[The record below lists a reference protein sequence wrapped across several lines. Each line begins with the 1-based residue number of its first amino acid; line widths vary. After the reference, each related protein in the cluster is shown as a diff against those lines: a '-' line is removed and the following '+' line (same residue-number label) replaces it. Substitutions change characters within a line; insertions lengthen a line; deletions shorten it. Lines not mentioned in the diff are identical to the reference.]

1 MAANTIIT
9 SLFWVR
15 KGWARS
21 IPLEYEEVN
30 NIESDPKYQKVS
42 KIKKKLEKEGKLTG
56 NETIKESAK
65 LIEEKMN
72 IDDEDIQAPIFS
84 EDLKNYYT
92 KEEKGQNDQDDNEEM
107 EVDEK
112 GEKNEI
118 KNLPEYFDDI
128 SDEEQDDFTIHP
140 TDSLIVCGTAEDDF
154 SKLEVYIYDENTLDL
169 YVHHDIVLSAFPLSL
184 EWIPYKNNMKCNY
197 ALVGSFTPGI
207 EIWNL
212 DIMDAIEPEIILGLN
227 TDNDKKNKNNN
238 KSAINISEELYH
250 TDAVMSICLNSA
262 NTNYVASSGA
272 DKKVLIWDLN
282 SSPSCAS
289 TCYKEHTDKVQSVKW
304 NKIEENLLVTG
315 SFDKTIKIFDTRV
328 NKSVFTY
335 KVNSDIECID
345 WSGLDKYKM
354 LFSFED
360 GRIQLFD
367 LQKLSPI
374 ISFKA
379 HKKEATSVAF
389 SPKQKGLFASCGRDG
404 RIKIYDYDKIESDDN
419 GDTLPNMIMEKFM
432 KKSVGEMFTVKFAE
446 DCDNTVAAGGSK
458 GELFI
463 WQLEESPIFCSQYG
477 IKFNDNIEKQD
488 QYKNIPNKKRGT
500 FKEIKKN
507 K

>member
-1 MAANTIIT
+1 MASNTIIT
-9 SLFWVR
+9 SLFWVK
-15 KGWARS
+15 KGWARA

-30 NIESDPKYQKVS
+30 YIEKDPKFQKIS
-42 KIKKKLEKEGKLTG
+42 KIKKNLEKEGKLKG
-56 NETIKESAK
+56 DETIKQSAK

-72 IDDEDIQAPIFS
+72 LDDKDIQAPIFS

-92 KEEKGQNDQDDNEEM
+92 KEESNINNENDENMEIDDKEENNN
-107 EVDEK
+107 K
-112 GEKNEI
+112 IN
-118 KNLPEYFDDI
+118 NLPDHFDDI

-140 TDSLIVCGTAEDDF
+140 TDSLIVCGTAQGDF
-154 SKLEVYIYDENTLDL
+154 SNLEIYIYDENTLDL
-169 YVHHDIVLSAFPLSL
+169 FVHHDIVLSSFPLAL
-184 EWIPYKNNMKCNY
+184 EWIPFKNNLKCNY

-227 TDNDKKNKNNN
+227 TESKDFSKK
-238 KSAINISEELYH
+238 NISEDLYH
-250 TDAVMSICLNSA
+250 TQEVMSICLNTA
-262 NTNYVASSGA
+262 NSNYVASSGA

-282 SSPSCAS
+282 SSPSSAL
-289 TCYKEHTDKVQSVKW
+289 TCYKDHTDKVQSVKW
-304 NKIEENLLVTG
+304 NKIEENLLVSG

-345 WSGLDKYKM
+345 WSIKDKYKM

-367 LQKLSPI
+367 LQKFAPI
-374 ISFKA
+374 SSFKA

-389 SPKQKGLFASCGRDG
+389 SPQRSSLFSSCGRDG
-404 RIKIYDYDKIESDDN
+404 RIKIFDSDKIIEEDK
-419 GDTLPNMIMEKFM
+419 GETVPNLIMEKFI
-432 KKSVGEMFTVKFAE
+432 KKSVGELFTDKFAE
-446 DCDNTVAAGGSK
+446 DCDNTIAVGGSK

-477 IKFNDNIEKQD
+477 IKFNDNIENEEK
-488 QYKNIPNKKRGT
+488 YKNIPKNKRGG
-500 FKEIKKN
+500 FKEVKKN

>member
-1 MAANTIIT
+1 MASKAIIT
-9 SLFWVR
+9 SLFWIK

-21 IPLEYEEVN
+21 IPLEYEEIN
-30 NIESDPKYQKVS
+30 NIEDDPKFQKVS
-42 KIKKKLEKEGKLTG
+42 KIKKKLEKEGKLKG
-56 NETIKESAK
+56 DETIKKSAQ

-72 IDDEDIQAPIFS
+72 LEDEADAQAPIFS

-92 KEEKGQNDQDDNEEM
+92 KEEKPANNNEDEEEM

-112 GEKNEI
+112 GENNI
-118 KNLPEYFDDI
+118 NNLPDYFDDV

-140 TDSLIVCGTAEDDF
+140 TDSLIVCGTAQDDF
-154 SKLEVYIYDENTLDL
+154 SNLEIYIYDENTLDL
-169 YVHHDIVLSAFPLSL
+169 FVHHDIALSSFPLSL
-184 EWIPYKNNMKCNY
+184 EWIPFKNNLKCNY

-227 TDNDKKNKNNN
+227 TESKNKS
-238 KSAINISEELYH
+238 KINVSEELYH
-250 TDAVMSICLNSA
+250 TDACMSICLNSA

-345 WSGLDKYKM
+345 WSGKDKYKM

-367 LQKLSPI
+367 LQKFSPI
-374 ISFKA
+374 SSFKA
-379 HKKEATSVAF
+379 HKEEANSVSF
-389 SPKQKGLFASCGRDG
+389 STLFSSGRRDA
-404 RIKIYDYDKIESDDN
+404 RLKVFDSNKIISEDN
-419 GDTLPNMIMEKFM
+419 GDTTPNLI
-432 KKSVGEMFTVKFAE
+432 
-446 DCDNTVAAGGSK
+446 
-458 GELFI
+458 
-463 WQLEESPIFCSQYG
+463 
-477 IKFNDNIEKQD
+477 IE
-488 QYKNIPNKKRGT
+488 NL
-500 FKEIKKN
+500 
-507 K
+507 

>member
-1 MAANTIIT
+1 MATNTIIT
-9 SLFWVR
+9 SLFWVK

-30 NIESDPKYQKVS
+30 NNISSDPKFQKVS
-42 KIKKKLEKEGKLTG
+42 KIKKTLEKEGKLTG
-56 NETIKESAK
+56 NETIKQSVK

-72 IDDEDIQAPIFS
+72 VDDEDIQAPIFS
-84 EDLKNYYT
+84 DDLKNYYL
-92 KEEKGQNDQDDNEEM
+92 KDNNEDNNNDNNEEEM

-112 GEKNEI
+112 GENNEI
-118 KNLPEYFDDI
+118 KNLPDHFDDI
-128 SDEEQDDFTIHP
+128 SEDEQEDFTIHP
-140 TDSLIVCGTAEDDF
+140 TDSLIVCGTAQDDF
-154 SKLEVYIYDENTLDL
+154 SNLEIYIYDENTLDL
-169 YVHHDIVLSAFPLSL
+169 FVHHDIVLSSFPLSL
-184 EWIPYKNNMKCNY
+184 EWIPFKNNLKCNY

-227 TDNDKKNKNNN
+227 TESKNKS
-238 KSAINISEELYH
+238 KINISEELYH
-250 TDAVMSICLNSA
+250 TDAVMSICLNNA

-282 SSPSCAS
+282 SSPNCAT

-315 SFDKTIKIFDTRV
+315 SFDKTIKIFDTRE

-345 WSGLDKYKM
+345 WSGKDKYKM

-367 LQKLSPI
+367 LQKFSPI
-374 ISFKA
+374 ISFNA

-389 SPKQKGLFASCGRDG
+389 SPQIDSLFVSCGRDG
-404 RIKIYDYDKIESDDN
+404 RIKIFDSNKIETDDN
-419 GDTLPNMIMEKFM
+419 GDNIPNLIIEKYM
-432 KKSVGEMFTVKFAE
+432 KKSVGELFTVKFAE
-446 DCDNTVAAGGSK
+446 DCNNTIAAGGSK

-477 IKFNDNIEKQD
+477 IKFNDNIEKED
-488 QYKNIPNKKRGT
+488 KYNNIPNKKRGG

-507 K
+507 KGK

>member
-1 MAANTIIT
+1 MSSKTIIT
-9 SLFWVR
+9 SLFWVK
-15 KGWARS
+15 KGWARA

-30 NIESDPKYQKVS
+30 NIENDPKFQKVS

-56 NETIKESAK
+56 EETIKQSTK

-72 IDDEDIQAPIFS
+72 LEDEDIQAPIFS

-92 KEEKGQNDQDDNEEM
+92 KEESNTNKINNEDEEEM
-107 EVDEK
+107 EVDDK
-112 GEKNEI
+112 GGNNK
-118 KNLPEYFDDI
+118 LPDHFDDI
-128 SDEEQDDFTIHP
+128 SDDEQEDFTIHP
-140 TDSLIVCGTAEDDF
+140 TDSLIVCGTAQDDF
-154 SKLEVYIYDENTLDL
+154 SNLEIYVYDENTLDL
-169 YVHHDIVLSAFPLSL
+169 FVHHDIALSSFPLSL
-184 EWIPYKNNMKCNY
+184 EWIPFKNNLKCNY

-227 TDNDKKNKNNN
+227 TESKNKTNV
-238 KSAINISEELYH
+238 SEELYH
-250 TDAVMSICLNSA
+250 TDAVMSICLNTA
-262 NTNYVASSGA
+262 NTNYIASSGA

-282 SSPSCAS
+282 ASPCCAS
-289 TCYKEHTDKVQSVKW
+289 KCYKEHSDKIQSVKW

-315 SFDKTIKIFDTRV
+315 SFDKTIKIFDTRI

-345 WSGLDKYKM
+345 WSMKDKFKL

-367 LQKLSPI
+367 LQKFAAI
-374 ISFKA
+374 ASFKA

-389 SPKQKGLFASCGRDG
+389 SPQKESLFSTCGRDG
-404 RIKIYDYDKIESDDN
+404 RVKIYDSNKIVSEDN
-419 GDTLPNMIMEKFM
+419 GDTVPNLIMEKFI
-432 KKSVGEMFTVKFAE
+432 KKSVGELFTVKFAE
-446 DCDNTVAAGGSK
+446 DCDNTIAVGGSK

-463 WQLEESPIFCSQYG
+463 WQLEENPLFCSHYG
-477 IKFNDNIEKQD
+477 IKFNDNNEAQD
-488 QYKNIPNKKRGT
+488 NFKNIPNKKRGG
-500 FKEIKKN
+500 FKDNKK
-507 K
+507 

>member
-1 MAANTIIT
+1 MATKTIIT
-9 SLFWVR
+9 SLFWVK

-30 NIESDPKYQKVS
+30 NIEDDPKFQKVS
-42 KIKKKLEKEGKLTG
+42 KIKKKLEKEGKLKG
-56 NETIKESAK
+56 DETIKESAQ
-65 LIEEKMN
+65 LIEQKMN
-72 IDDEDIQAPIFS
+72 LEDEEDAQAPIFS

-92 KEEKGQNDQDDNEEM
+92 KEEMPKNNNEDDEEEM

-112 GEKNEI
+112 GENNI
-118 KNLPEYFDDI
+118 NNLPDHFDDI

-140 TDSLIVCGTAEDDF
+140 TDSLIVCGTAQDDF
-154 SKLEVYIYDENTLDL
+154 SNLEIYIYDENTLDL
-169 YVHHDIVLSAFPLSL
+169 FVHHDIALSSFPLSL
-184 EWIPYKNNMKCNY
+184 EWIPFKNNLKCNY

-227 TDNDKKNKNNN
+227 TESKNKS
-238 KSAINISEELYH
+238 KINVSEELYH
-250 TDAVMSICLNSA
+250 TDACMSICLNSA

-345 WSGLDKYKM
+345 WSGKDKYKM

-367 LQKLSPI
+367 LQKFSPI
-374 ISFKA
+374 SSFKA
-379 HKKEATSVAF
+379 HKKEATSVSF
-389 SPKQKGLFASCGRDG
+389 SPQIPSLFSSCGRDG
-404 RIKIYDYDKIESDDN
+404 RVKIYDTNKIISDEN
-419 GDTLPNMIMEKFM
+419 GDTLPNLIMEKFM
-432 KKSVGEMFTVKFAE
+432 KKSVGELFTVKFAE
-446 DCDNTVAAGGSK
+446 DCDNTIAVGGSK

-477 IKFNDNIEKQD
+477 IKFNDNVENQEHL
-488 QYKNIPNKKRGT
+488 KNIPNKKRGA

>member
-1 MAANTIIT
+1 MASNTIIT
-9 SLFWVR
+9 SLFWVK

-30 NIESDPKYQKVS
+30 NIENDPKFKKVS
-42 KIKKKLEKEGKLTG
+42 KIKIKLEKEGKLTG

-72 IDDEDIQAPIFS
+72 VDEEDLQAPIFS
-84 EDLKNYYT
+84 EDLKNYYM
-92 KEEKGQNDQDDNEEM
+92 KEDNEENNNNEDM
-107 EVDEK
+107 DVDEK

-118 KNLPEYFDDI
+118 KNLPDHFDDI
-128 SDEEQDDFTIHP
+128 SDEEQEDFTIHP
-140 TDSLIVCGTAEDDF
+140 NDSLIVCGTAQDDF
-154 SKLEVYIYDENTLDL
+154 SNLEIYIYNENDLDL
-169 YVHHDIVLSAFPLSL
+169 YVHHDIALSSFPLSL
-184 EWIPYKNNMKCNY
+184 EWIPFKNNKKCNY

-227 TDNDKKNKNNN
+227 TESKNKLQ
-238 KSAINISEELYH
+238 KNISEELYH
-250 TDAVMSICLNSA
+250 TDAVMSICLNNA
-262 NTNYVASSGA
+262 NSNYVASSGA

-282 SSPSCAS
+282 ASPSCAS
-289 TCYKEHTDKVQSVKW
+289 TCYKEHNDKVQSVKW

-315 SFDKTIKIFDTRV
+315 SFDKSIKIFDTRV

-335 KVNSDIECID
+335 KINSDIECID
-345 WSGLDKYKM
+345 WSELDKYKM

-367 LQKLSPI
+367 LQQFAPI

-389 SPKQKGLFASCGRDG
+389 SPQQKSLFASCGRDG
-404 RIKIYDYDKIESDDN
+404 RIKIFDYNKIEKDDN
-419 GDTLPNMIMEKFM
+419 NDNMPNLIMEKYI
-432 KKSVGEMFTVKFAE
+432 KKSVGELFTVKFAE
-446 DCDNTVAAGGSK
+446 DCDNTIAAGGSK

-477 IKFNDNIEKQD
+477 IKFNDNVENQEHF
-488 QYKNIPNKKRGT
+488 KNIPNKKRGA
-500 FKEIKKN
+500 FKEEKKN

>member
-1 MAANTIIT
+1 MASNTIIT
-9 SLFWVR
+9 SLFWVK

-30 NIESDPKYQKVS
+30 NIENDPKFKKVS
-42 KIKKKLEKEGKLTG
+42 KIKKKLEKVGKLTG

-72 IDDEDIQAPIFS
+72 VDEEDLQAPIFS
-84 EDLKNYYT
+84 EDLKNYYM
-92 KEEKGQNDQDDNEEM
+92 KEDNEENNNNEDM
-107 EVDEK
+107 DVDEK

-118 KNLPEYFDDI
+118 KNLPDHFDDI
-128 SDEEQDDFTIHP
+128 SDEEQEDFTIHP
-140 TDSLIVCGTAEDDF
+140 NDSLIVCGTAQDDF
-154 SKLEVYIYDENTLDL
+154 SNLEIYIYNENDLDL
-169 YVHHDIVLSAFPLSL
+169 YVHHDIALSSFPLSL
-184 EWIPYKNNMKCNY
+184 EWIPFKNNKKCNY

-227 TDNDKKNKNNN
+227 TESKNKLQ
-238 KSAINISEELYH
+238 KNISEELYH
-250 TDAVMSICLNSA
+250 TDAVMSICLNNA
-262 NTNYVASSGA
+262 NSNYVASSGA

-282 SSPSCAS
+282 ASPSCAS
-289 TCYKEHTDKVQSVKW
+289 TCYKEHNDKVQSVKW

-315 SFDKTIKIFDTRV
+315 SFDKSIKIFDTRV

-335 KVNSDIECID
+335 KINSDIECID
-345 WSGLDKYKM
+345 WSELDKYKM

-367 LQKLSPI
+367 LQQFAPI

-389 SPKQKGLFASCGRDG
+389 SPQQKSLFASCGRDG
-404 RIKIYDYDKIESDDN
+404 RIKIFDYNKIEKDDN
-419 GDTLPNMIMEKFM
+419 NDNMPNLIMEKYI
-432 KKSVGEMFTVKFAE
+432 KKSVGELFTVKFAE
-446 DCDNTVAAGGSK
+446 DCDNTIAAGGSK

-477 IKFNDNIEKQD
+477 IKFNDNVENQEHF
-488 QYKNIPNKKRGT
+488 KNIPNKKRGA
-500 FKEIKKN
+500 FKEVKKN

>member
-1 MAANTIIT
+1 MASNTIIT
-9 SLFWVR
+9 SLFWVK

-30 NIESDPKYQKVS
+30 NISTDPKFQQIS
-42 KIKKKLEKEGKLTG
+42 KIKKSLEKEGKLTG
-56 NETIKESAK
+56 NETIKQSAK
-65 LIEEKMN
+65 LIEQKMN
-72 IDDEDIQAPIFS
+72 VDDEDIQAPIFS
-84 EDLKNYYT
+84 DDLKNYYL
-92 KEEKGQNDQDDNEEM
+92 KNDKDENNNDNNEEM

-118 KNLPEYFDDI
+118 KNLPDHFDDI
-128 SDEEQDDFTIHP
+128 SEDEQEDFTIHP
-140 TDSLIVCGTAEDDF
+140 TDSLIVCGTAQDDF
-154 SKLEVYIYDENTLDL
+154 SNLEIYIYDENTLDL
-169 YVHHDIVLSAFPLSL
+169 FVHHDIVLSSFPLSL
-184 EWIPYKNNMKCNY
+184 EWIPFKNNLKCNY

-227 TDNDKKNKNNN
+227 TESKT
-238 KSAINISEELYH
+238 KSKINISEELYH
-250 TDAVMSICLNSA
+250 TDAVMSICLNSV

-282 SSPSCAS
+282 SAPSCAA
-289 TCYKEHTDKVQSVKW
+289 TCYKEHTDKVQSIKW
-304 NKIEENLLVTG
+304 NKVEENLLVTG

-345 WSGLDKYKM
+345 WSGKDKYKM

-367 LQKLSPI
+367 LQKFAPI

-389 SPKQKGLFASCGRDG
+389 SPQINSLFASCGRDG
-404 RIKIYDYDKIESDDN
+404 RIKIFDSNQIETDEN
-419 GDTLPNMIMEKFM
+419 GDNMPNLIMEKYM
-432 KKSVGEMFTVKFAE
+432 KKSVGELFTVKFAE
-446 DCDNTVAAGGSK
+446 DCDNTIAAGGSK

-477 IKFNDNIEKQD
+477 IKFNDNIENQEHL
-488 QYKNIPNKKRGT
+488 KNIPNKKRGN
-500 FKEIKKN
+500 FKEVKKN

>member
-1 MAANTIIT
+1 MASNTIIT
-9 SLFWVR
+9 SLFWVK
-15 KGWARS
+15 KGWARE
-21 IPLEYEEVN
+21 IPLEYEEIN
-30 NIESDPKYQKVS
+30 NLDDDPKYQKFS
-42 KIKKKLEKEGKLTG
+42 KIQKKLEKEGKLTG
-56 NETIKESAK
+56 KETIKQNVK

-72 IDDEDIQAPIFS
+72 LDEEDIQAPIFS

-92 KEEKGQNDQDDNEEM
+92 KEELNANRKNDDEEM
-107 EVDEK
+107 EIEEK
-112 GEKNEI
+112 GNNNQI
-118 KNLPEYFDDI
+118 NNFPDHFDDI

-140 TDSLIVCGTAEDDF
+140 TDSLIVCGTAQDDF
-154 SKLEVYIYDENTLDL
+154 SNLEIYIYDENTLDL
-169 YVHHDIVLSAFPLSL
+169 FVHHDIALSSFPLSL
-184 EWIPYKNNMKCNY
+184 EWIPFKNNLKCNY

-227 TDNDKKNKNNN
+227 TESKNKQ
-238 KSAINISEELYH
+238 KINVSEDFYH
-250 TDAVMSICLNSA
+250 TDAVMSICLNTV

-282 SSPSCAS
+282 SSPSKAS
-289 TCYKEHTDKVQSVKW
+289 TSFKEHTDKVQSVKW

-345 WSGLDKYKM
+345 WSIKDKYKM

-367 LQKLSPI
+367 LQKFSAI
-374 ISFKA
+374 SSFKA
-379 HKKEATSVAF
+379 HKKEATSVSF
-389 SPKQKGLFASCGRDG
+389 SPKIPSLFSSCGRDG
-404 RIKIYDYDKIESDDN
+404 RVKIFDSNKIVQDDS
-419 GDTLPNMIMEKFM
+419 GDNVPNLIMEKFI
-432 KKSVGEMFTVKFAE
+432 KKSVGELFTIKFSD
-446 DCDNTVAAGGSK
+446 DCDNTIAVGGSK

-463 WQLEESPIFCSQYG
+463 WQLEESPIFCSQYN
-477 IKFNDNIEKQD
+477 IKFNDKIEKEEHL
-488 QYKNIPNKKRGT
+488 KNIPNKKRGA

>member
-1 MAANTIIT
+1 MASNTIIT
-9 SLFWVR
+9 SLFWVK

-30 NIESDPKYQKVS
+30 NIESDPKFQKVS

-56 NETIKESAK
+56 DETIKQSAK

-72 IDDEDIQAPIFS
+72 VDEEDLQTPIFS
-84 EDLKNYYT
+84 QDLKNYYM
-92 KEEKGQNDQDDNEEM
+92 KEDDEENNNDNNIEM
-107 EVDEK
+107 EDDENK
-112 GEKNEI
+112 EN
-118 KNLPEYFDDI
+118 KNLPDHFDDI
-128 SDEEQDDFTIHP
+128 SDEEQEDFTIHK
-140 TDSLIVCGTAEDDF
+140 TDSLIVCGTAQDDF
-154 SKLEVYIYDENTLDL
+154 SNLEIYIYDENTLDL
-169 YVHHDIVLSAFPLSL
+169 FVHHDIVLSSFPLSL
-184 EWIPYKNNMKCNY
+184 EWIPFKNNMKCNY

-227 TDNDKKNKNNN
+227 TESKNKIQ
-238 KSAINISEELYH
+238 KNISEELYH

-289 TCYKEHTDKVQSVKW
+289 TSYKEHSDKVQSVKW

-367 LQKLSPI
+367 LQKFSPI

-389 SPKQKGLFASCGRDG
+389 SPQQKSLFASCGRDG
-404 RIKIYDYDKIESDDN
+404 RIKIFDYNKIEKDDD
-419 GDTLPNMIMEKFM
+419 GDTLPNLIMEKYM
-432 KKSVGEMFTVKFAE
+432 KKSVGELFTVKFAE
-446 DCDNTVAAGGSK
+446 DCDNTIAVGGSN

-477 IKFNDNIEKQD
+477 IKFNDNIENQEHL
-488 QYKNIPNKKRGT
+488 KNIPNKKRGN
-500 FKEIKKN
+500 FKEVKKN

>member
-1 MAANTIIT
+1 MASNTIIT
-9 SLFWVR
+9 SLFWVK

-30 NIESDPKYQKVS
+30 NIENDPKFKKVS
-42 KIKKKLEKEGKLTG
+42 KIKKKLEIEGKLTG

-72 IDDEDIQAPIFS
+72 VDEEDLQAPIFS
-84 EDLKNYYT
+84 EDLKNYYM
-92 KEEKGQNDQDDNEEM
+92 KEDNEENNNNEDM
-107 EVDEK
+107 DVDEK

-118 KNLPEYFDDI
+118 KNLPDHFDDI
-128 SDEEQDDFTIHP
+128 SDEEQEDFTIHP
-140 TDSLIVCGTAEDDF
+140 NDSLIVCGTAQDDF
-154 SKLEVYIYDENTLDL
+154 SNLEIYIYNENDLDL
-169 YVHHDIVLSAFPLSL
+169 YVHHDIALSSFPLSL
-184 EWIPYKNNMKCNY
+184 EWIPFKNNKKCNY

-227 TDNDKKNKNNN
+227 TESKNKLQ
-238 KSAINISEELYH
+238 KNISEELYH
-250 TDAVMSICLNSA
+250 TDAVMSICLNNA
-262 NTNYVASSGA
+262 NSNYVASSGA

-282 SSPSCAS
+282 ASPSCAS
-289 TCYKEHTDKVQSVKW
+289 TCYKEHNDKVQSVKW

-315 SFDKTIKIFDTRV
+315 SFDKSIKIFDTRV

-335 KVNSDIECID
+335 KINSDIECID
-345 WSGLDKYKM
+345 WSELDKYKM

-367 LQKLSPI
+367 LQQFAPI

-389 SPKQKGLFASCGRDG
+389 SPQQKSLFASCGRDG
-404 RIKIYDYDKIESDDN
+404 RIKIFDYNKIEKDDN
-419 GDTLPNMIMEKFM
+419 NDNMPNLIMEKYI
-432 KKSVGEMFTVKFAE
+432 KKSVGELFTVKFAE
-446 DCDNTVAAGGSK
+446 DCDNTIAAGGSK

-477 IKFNDNIEKQD
+477 IKFNDNVENQEHF
-488 QYKNIPNKKRGT
+488 KNIPNKKRGA
-500 FKEIKKN
+500 FKEVKKN